1 MKIRI
6 TKRKITLDE
15 KQLQPKF
22 LKELNLSE
30 MVLKEETDEQSL
42 SIQELEKITTEQLQ
56 SELQKM
62 KDGENQESAKPS
74 ENLNKV

>member
-42 SIQELEKITTEQLQ
+42 SIQELEKITAEQLQ

-62 KDGENQESAKPS
+62 KGRITI
-74 ENLNKV
+74 